1 MLYPENYR
9 QVPIGG
15 NDTNISRFSPK
26 AGLTLTPFSGTLIR
40 GAYTKSLGGT
50 SYDESVL
57 LEPTVIEGFPQVYRT
72 LIPETLYGS
81 VAAPRYE
88 NDGLSFQQKL
98 ASATYFG
105 IDLTKSTEDVRRQQG
120 IFLAEPS
127 TVPTEFQPFVYPNGT
142 YEHLSYRENT
152 LVANLNQLIGSDWS
166 VGARWRL
173 TNADIADNL
182 PDVPPTTTP
191 GFLQSTKRRALLD
204 QFQLFALYNHPSGF
218 FARAEAV
225 WTNQES
231 WGYTGDVDGVTGPT
245 EPPSDFWQFNL
256 FAGYRFRNN
265 LGEISL
271 GLLDINNQNYELNP
285 LNALYTPI
293 DFYDSIAT
301 KRTLLVRVRF
311 NF

>member
-9 QVPIGG
+9 QVPIGD

-40 GAYTKSLGGT
+40 GAYTKSLGGS

-105 IDLTKSTEDVRRQQG
+105 IDLTKSTEDVRREQG
-120 IFLAEPS
+120 IFQAEPS
-127 TVPTEFQPFVYPNGT
+127 NVSSEFQPFVFPSGT

-152 LVANLNQLIGSDWS
+152 MVANLNQLIGSDWS

-173 TNADIADNL
+173 TNADISDNL
-182 PDVPPTTTP
+182 PGLPPGP
-191 GFLQSTKRRALLD
+191 LQSTKRRALLD
-204 QFQLFALYNHPSGF
+204 QLQLFALYNHPSGF

-225 WTNQES
+225 WTNQEN
-231 WGYTGDVDGVTGPT
+231 WGYTGDVNGVIVPT

-256 FAGYRFRNN
+256 FAGFRFRNN

-285 LNALYTPI
+285 LNALYTPV
-293 DFYDSIAT
+293 DFYDTIAT